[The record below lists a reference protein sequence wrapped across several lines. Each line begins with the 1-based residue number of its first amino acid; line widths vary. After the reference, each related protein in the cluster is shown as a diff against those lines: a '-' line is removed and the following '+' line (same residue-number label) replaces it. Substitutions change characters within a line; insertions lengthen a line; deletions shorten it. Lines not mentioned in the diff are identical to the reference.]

1 MDTKYIRNILI
12 VNNKQYGK
20 SELIER
26 LIEFCNRSMGYGEG
40 ICIPDMPGSHIVDKG
55 QPVQLHYKY
64 RNGEV
69 YELNFIEIPA
79 QVGFHCEWSAD
90 WAQDVYSSP
99 FTCEGGLLLI
109 DSCSVSKRQI
119 LADMNLVLAHGLVL
133 IPVLIEKSGESIN
146 KERII
151 EDLEC
156 ISGFCF

>member
-69 YELNFIEIPA
+69 YELNLLRYRLRWVSIVNGQRIGRKTYTA
-79 QVGFHCEWSAD
+79 VLSLVKGGFC
-90 WAQDVYSSP
+90 
-99 FTCEGGLLLI
+99 L
-109 DSCSVSKRQI
+109 
-119 LADMNLVLAHGLVL
+119 L
-133 IPVLIEKSGESIN
+133 IPVLCLNASYCQI
-146 KERII
+146 
-151 EDLEC
+151 
-156 ISGFCF
+156 

>member
-69 YELNFIEIPA
+69 YDCLLYTSDA
-79 QVGFHCEWSAD
+79 AD
-90 WAQDVYSSP
+90 
-99 FTCEGGLLLI
+99 E
-109 DSCSVSKRQI
+109 
-119 LADMNLVLAHGLVL
+119 
-133 IPVLIEKSGESIN
+133 
-146 KERII
+146 
-151 EDLEC
+151 
-156 ISGFCF
+156 

>member
-40 ICIPDMPGSHIVDKG
+40 ICIPDMPGSNIVDKG

-69 YELNFIEIPA
+69 YELNFIEIPT
-79 QVGFHCEWSAD
+79 QVGFHCEWPAN

-109 DSCSVSKRQI
+109 DSCSVSKRQ
-119 LADMNLVLAHGLVL
+119 LLSDMNLVLAHGLVL
-133 IPVLIEKSGESIN
+133 IPVLIENLVNQLIRNES
-146 KERII
+146 
-151 EDLEC
+151 
-156 ISGFCF
+156 

>member
-40 ICIPDMPGSHIVDKG
+40 ICIPDMPGSNIVDKG

-69 YELNFIEIPA
+69 YELNFIETYTA
-79 QVGFHCEWSAD
+79 VLSLVKGGFC
-90 WAQDVYSSP
+90 
-99 FTCEGGLLLI
+99 L
-109 DSCSVSKRQI
+109 
-119 LADMNLVLAHGLVL
+119 L
-133 IPVLIEKSGESIN
+133 IPVLCLNASYCQI
-146 KERII
+146 
-151 EDLEC
+151 
-156 ISGFCF
+156 

>member
-1 MDTKYIRNILI
+1 MDTQYIRNILI

-90 WAQDVYSSP
+90 WAQTYTAVLSLVK
-99 FTCEGGLLLI
+99 GGFCL
-109 DSCSVSKRQI
+109 
-119 LADMNLVLAHGLVL
+119 L
-133 IPVLIEKSGESIN
+133 IPVLCLNARYWQI
-146 KERII
+146 
-151 EDLEC
+151 
-156 ISGFCF
+156 